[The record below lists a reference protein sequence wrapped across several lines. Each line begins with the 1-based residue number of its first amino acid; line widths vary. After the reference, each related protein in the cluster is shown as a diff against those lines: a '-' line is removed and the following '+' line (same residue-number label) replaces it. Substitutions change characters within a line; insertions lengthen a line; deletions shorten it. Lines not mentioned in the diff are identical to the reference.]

1 MAEKSERRAELK
13 EKLISVAAEQIRAD
27 GLGKL
32 RARNVTAEAGCALG
46 ALYNVFADVDD
57 LIVHVNSRTLAR
69 LHEAVSKANEEIV
82 EPRTKLVG
90 LAVSYLEFA
99 RTEPALWMSLFEHRM
114 PAGAAVPEWHLA
126 EHAMLI
132 QQIAEPLAA
141 LQPQLSKQQLAVR
154 AKTLFSAVHGVVSMG
169 LGDWFAGPGAL
180 AVEGELRLIVNAM
193 VSGLQVVLVDAA
205 QTAAG
210 THG

>member
-1 MAEKSERRAELK
+1 MAEKNERRAELK
-13 EKLISVAAEQIRAD
+13 EKLISVATEQIRAS

-69 LHEAVSKANEEIV
+69 LHEAVSKANEEIT

-114 PAGAAVPEWHLA
+114 PAGASVPEWHLA

-205 QTAAG
+205 QTAAR